1 MLVPPAKSQEG
12 SKIRQKRE
20 QQNRVEDLKERVRIL
35 VETPLYLNSDLL
47 ENDLFVKN
55 NGCKILQLIKK

>member
-12 SKIRQKRE
+12 SKIRQQRE

-55 NGCKILQLIKK
+55 DGCKILQLIKK